1 MIEES
6 TVCDFKELNSDEI
19 KSLDDGI
26 KKVLCGHNYEY
37 RFSSIG
43 HGILWYVREEF
54 ITSDKPKIYH
64 VYLEYKRYKN
74 INNILK

>member
-1 MIEES
+1 MLGES

-19 KSLDDGI
+19 KSLDDSI
-26 KKVLCGHNYEY
+26 KKVLYVHTYEF
-37 RFSSIG
+37 RFSSLG

-54 ITSDKPKIYH
+54 ITNDKPKIYP
-64 VYLEYKRYKN
+64 VYLTYKRYKN